1 MANLALIRGAGM
13 AADRYVSVSNA
24 IEKGAQKFKSA
35 LEERK
40 AEAEKLKQEKN
51 REELIKLKDYAS
63 LGALQTDGVPE
74 AWKGWYNQEALNI
87 KEANKL
93 LVNKRGE
100 MDQFQYMDELNG
112 QKTKIN
118 QLQNSIAA
126 LKQYSEAY
134 KEISENEDFSDALTS
149 SEKSLINDIV
159 QLNGM
164 PVFKDGKMY
173 FKSTATGQEVAF
185 DDLPELR
192 TKDYEAHNKIEK
204 DIIKIMEGASKSGM
218 FIGGGEDFEDSAY
231 LQGRV
236 DDYFR
241 NLNLKPDQ
249 ALGLAM
255 DFLKMGGPNGELA
268 PTFKDLTG
276 KELTDVDGDDDIDKD
291 DYIQSFKNIKL
302 PDDFV
307 ERVKAQYK
315 SVAANTSKNLKV
327 EYDRINKA
335 KQKTTS
341 TKEPRQFEIEYA
353 LKQNELFAAS
363 TILNPM
369 FAGLPK
375 GGKVMDATATQ
386 KLINTVNQNLPGL
399 EIYAQTNDE
408 GEPIPNSYVIQKD
421 GVKEPKF
428 FKVGQ
433 TTGNSVGKFIRDLY
447 GYNLT
452 ETAKY
457 FPSLFSKNP
466 DTDGNEGG
474 GGNPITET
482 TNAGLKPKLIGPNDF
497 PKDFEKL
504 STQNRT
510 IAEAFGLKQSG
521 NDKKVIKEIERNYE
535 IADGV
540 YDFSERNV
548 ARVRFDLFGR
558 EEQNKKIQQEFSK
571 QAIQSKSLEELKKN
585 FDAASDE
592 RVSRD
597 VLNELNSDERGELTK
612 FIGGAIGKITEK
624 QLAAYKYNKAGGDGK
639 QLLADLQDQKDKLN
653 TLKTT

>member
-40 AEAEKLKQEKN
+40 AEAERLKQEKN

-93 LVNKRGE
+93 LVNQRGE

-134 KEISENEDFSDALTS
+134 KEISENDDFSDALTS

-159 QLNGM
+159 QLNGV
-164 PVFKDGKMY
+164 PVFKNGKMY
-173 FKSTATGQEVAF
+173 FKSAQTGEEVAF

-204 DIIKIMEGASKSGM
+204 DIIKLMEGASKSGM

-268 PTFKDLTG
+268 TTFK
-276 KELTDVDGDDDIDKD
+276 KLTDEEATDFNNDGTIDKD
-291 DYIQSFKNIKL
+291 EYIQSFKNIQL
-302 PDDFV
+302 PNDFV
-307 ERVKAQYK
+307 ERVKDQYK
-315 SVAANTSKNLKV
+315 TVAANTSKNLKV
-327 EYDRINKA
+327 EYDRVNKA

-353 LKQNELFAAS
+353 LKQNELLATSMLLKPLFK
-363 TILNPM
+363 
-369 FAGLPK
+369 GLPNTAI
-375 GGKVMDATATQ
+375 DANTTQ
-386 KLINTVNQNLPGL
+386 QMISYANENIPGI
-399 EIYAQTNDE
+399 EIYQQRNSD
-408 GEPIPNSYVIQKD
+408 GELVENSYAIEVNGKIK
-421 GVKEPKF
+421 PF
-428 FKVGQ
+428 TVGE
-433 TTGNSVGKFIRDLY
+433 TTGASIAKFIRDLY
-447 GYNLT
+447 GYTTTDTL
-452 ETAKY
+452 KY
-457 FPSLFSKNP
+457 FPTSEKEDSTNDDKDEFSEFETNS
-466 DTDGNEGG
+466 
-474 GGNPITET
+474 ITAEDIQ
-482 TNAGLKPKLIGPNDF
+482 K
-497 PKDFEKL
+497 
-504 STQNRT
+504 TQNE
-510 IAEAFGLKQSG
+510 IAFAQLNKQSKR
-521 NDKKVIKEIERNYE
+521 DSVL
-535 IADGV
+535 D
-540 YDFSERNV
+540 
-548 ARVRFDLFGR
+548 
-558 EEQNKKIQQEFSK
+558 KIQKESTRPEQ
-571 QAIQSKSLEELKKN
+571 
-585 FDAASDE
+585 
-592 RVSRD
+592 VSETISR
-597 VLNELNSDERGELTK
+597 SRIK
-612 FIGGAIGKITEK
+612 
-624 QLAAYKYNKAGGDGK
+624 
-639 QLLADLQDQKDKLN
+639 
-653 TLKTT
+653 